1 MADEEFEEEEEEIPG
16 PPPSKLVFINHVDSY
31 TGSNIAKVLF
41 SFHTK

>member
-1 MADEEFEEEEEEIPG
+1 MADEEFEEEEEIQG

-31 TGSNIAKVLF
+31 TGSNIAKVFF